1 MKLEKYLSGLD
12 MLRKNNM
19 VILKSRIFLIGGV
32 NWQNNTMV
40 EETDT
45 YPRSIRMNDSKM
57 RTDV

>member
-1 MKLEKYLSGLD
+1 MSGLD

-19 VILKSRIFLIGGV
+19 VIFKSRIFLIGGI
-32 NWQNNTMV
+32 NWQNNAMV

-57 RTDV
+57 MKDVWRFN